1 MVWWYPQRTGL
12 GEVMFAFFEPT
23 RGPENLYGVALY
35 AVRPGDSGYS
45 ILHIDWWQ
53 SKQHFVDGKLGF
65 ANHTVWTVHEQYPD
79 IQFVRDRATAIR
91 YSQYTPEEL
100 SEHEDYTDVDW
111 ELVNCYTE
119 S

>member
-1 MVWWYPQRTGL
+1 
-12 GEVMFAFFEPT
+12 MFAFFEPT

-45 ILHIDWWQ
+45 ILLIDWWQ
-53 SKQHFVDGKLGF
+53 SKQDYVNGRIGF
-65 ANHTVWTVHEQYPD
+65 ANNTAASVNRSYPD
-79 IQFVRDRATAIR
+79 LQVVRDRATAIR
-91 YSQYTPEEL
+91 YSQYTTEEL
-100 SEHEDYTDVDW
+100 LEHEDYTDIDW